1 MGRQTSL
8 VLGGLLLASTIATTT
23 FTEVAHAEPK
33 DPVVIGW
40 WSYFDPVH
48 YPTSTN
54 PAFKVASNGDPN
66 DFFYE
71 PSGARGMKDTTLD
84 PAVAW
89 NTLISFILSKSSTA
103 KLASNFTIDEASTV
117 TVCFCEAQFG
127 WALGL
132 LYVPKDK
139 YCDDYRLHVGNVD
152 DGVELLVNGQI
163 VGYKAISQNGDA
175 AHAYLPLVDAK
186 GKSILR
192 PGINEVVVIHA
203 DDQQVQRYVHDV
215 WIEHGGVQVPL
226 APTDIIYGRVVDG
239 STPPK
244 PVYPATVSLRDAAGA
259 VKDTF
264 ADGPLGF
271 YFFAGLP
278 EATFN
283 LGATA
288 AKFNEGKAPGTT
300 LAGQAVR
307 VDLKMTPGCSCPD
320 GTTCGSSGEC
330 LPPCIRVGE
339 FGKGCTDPTM
349 TCVADVCVK
358 NPCDTLTCAA
368 GLHCAAGACVEDAC
382 TNVCCGAGETCSKG
396 LCVKNDCPVGG
407 CAAGTVCLFGACKDA
422 CDPTIVTCVGKLTC
436 KAGKCADP
444 CVVDPASCK
453 PDAGPGFDGGLDFDS
468 GGDFDATLPT
478 DTGAPSDGGVTLGDA
493 DDNKSSGC
501 GCTVPGSDEVP
512 TGAIVVAG
520 LALSAAAMRRRKKGA
535 ADAR

>member
-1 MGRQTSL
+1 MRLTKSL
-8 VLGGLLLASTIATTT
+8 APLGLAFASTVATMFAAGT
-23 FTEVAHAEPK
+23 ARAEPK

-54 PAFKVASNGDPN
+54 PAFKVTSNGDPN

-71 PSGARGMKDTTLD
+71 PSGARGMKDSSLD

-89 NTLISFILSKSSTA
+89 NTLVSFILGKASSA
-103 KLASNFTIDEASTV
+103 KLASTFTIDESSSV

-139 YCDDYRLHVGNVD
+139 YCDAYRLHVGNVD

-163 VGYKAISQNGDA
+163 VGYKNIGQNGDA
-175 AHAYLPLVDAK
+175 AHEYLPLVDAT

-215 WIEHGGVQVPL
+215 WLEHSGVQIPL
-226 APTDIIYGRVVDG
+226 APTDIVYGRVVDG

-244 PVYPATVSLRDAAGA
+244 PIYPANVSLLDAAGA

-278 EATFN
+278 EATYT
-283 LGATA
+283 LDATA
-288 AKFNEGKAPGTT
+288 AKFNEAKAPGTT

-307 VDLKMTPGCSCPD
+307 VDLKMTPGCSCPS

-339 FGKGCTDPTM
+339 FGKGCTDPTQ
-349 TCVADVCVK
+349 TCVSDVCVK

-368 GLHCAAGACVEDAC
+368 GLHCEAGACVEDLC

-396 LCVKNDCPVGG
+396 LCVKNDCPAAG
-407 CAAGTVCLFGACKDA
+407 CAAGTVCLFGTCKDA
-422 CDPTIVTCVGKLTC
+422 CDPAIVTCVGKLTC
-436 KAGKCADP
+436 KAGKCVDP
-444 CVVDPASCK
+444 CVLDPESCK
-453 PDAGPGFDGGLDFDS
+453 PDSGPGFDGGLDFDT
-468 GGDFDATLPT
+468 GADIDASLPT
-478 DTGAPSDGGVTLGDA
+478 DASGGGGDSGPSLGEA
-493 DDNKSSGC
+493 EKSSSSC
-501 GCTVPGSDEVP
+501 GCEVPGSTSGASG
-512 TGAIVVAG
+512 TGAIATVG
-520 LALSAAAMRRRKKGA
+520 LAIALLSRRRRRGA
-535 ADAR
+535 